1 MIINSK
7 KKGADGS
14 PFTHVN
20 LEVDSIKAIMS
31 ITKYQTAANIL
42 YASLLSFFQSSDD
55 NVQQQQPAGGGGG
68 GGPTTTSVTQ
78 STDDA
83 NGNNNN
89 SSSLGP
95 TLRHSLTVARDLSR
109 RTKRKLR
116 GKKRAGKVNRLIEI
130 NLKHLDLTLV
140 SDYVE
145 ELELFFVYLKVTHL
159 KTLRSHK
166 WKNNDKII
174 RMWMP
179 NWDSMGTR
187 WLISRLTC
195 DSKLL

>member
-68 GGPTTTSVTQ
+68 GGGGPTTTSATQ
-78 STDDA
+78 STDEA
-83 NGNNNN
+83 NGNNSNN
-89 SSSLGP
+89 SSLGP
-95 TLRHSLTVARDLSR
+95 LRHSLTVARDLSR
-109 RTKRKLR
+109 RTKRKLM

-159 KTLRSHK
+159 QHPKEGKPFVRINYNRK
-166 WKNNDKII
+166 K
-174 RMWMP
+174 
-179 NWDSMGTR
+179 
-187 WLISRLTC
+187 
-195 DSKLL
+195 